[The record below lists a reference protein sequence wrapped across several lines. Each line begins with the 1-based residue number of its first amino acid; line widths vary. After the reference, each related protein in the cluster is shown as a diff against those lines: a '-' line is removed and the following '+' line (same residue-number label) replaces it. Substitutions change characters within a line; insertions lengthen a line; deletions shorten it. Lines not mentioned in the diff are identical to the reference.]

1 VARDTAGVG
10 SQLHGGWRRLYLV
23 LCGILI
29 KMATHFSHLRGGS
42 YNRTVVQFCSMEVH
56 VAIGEGKY
64 SWGE

>member
-1 VARDTAGVG
+1 MSVLNCMADGDASTWYFAEF
-10 SQLHGGWRRLYLV
+10 SSKWR
-23 LCGILI
+23 
-29 KMATHFSHLRGGS
+29 THFSHLRGGS